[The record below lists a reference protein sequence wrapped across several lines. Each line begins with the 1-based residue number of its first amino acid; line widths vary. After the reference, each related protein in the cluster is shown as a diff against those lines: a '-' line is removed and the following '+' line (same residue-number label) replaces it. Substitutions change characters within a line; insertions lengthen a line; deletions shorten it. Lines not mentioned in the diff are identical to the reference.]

1 MNLNIVKKN
10 EYRLLHDGVSGF
22 NLLFSHKK
30 VKKYFKLIFKLKKRI
45 KVNWINTRTN
55 KITKEKKQIR

>member
-22 NLLFSHKK
+22 NLLISLKK
-30 VKKYFKLIFKLKKRI
+30 IKKYLKLIFNFKKRT
-45 KVNWINTRTN
+45 KVIRINARTN
-55 KITKEKKQIR
+55 KIAKEKK

>member
-22 NLLFSHKK
+22 NLLFSLKK
-30 VKKYFKLIFKLKKRI
+30 IKKYIKLIFNFKKRT
-45 KVNWINTRTN
+45 KVIRINARTN
-55 KITKEKKQIR
+55 KIAKEKK